1 MHLERVTF
9 EIQADNRADVLPRVV
24 MLFHRLNVE
33 VQALYMVRR
42 PGSKTMRVNV
52 TIEADQN
59 GVSRLEAN
67 LYKVVQVR
75 SVNTARRMGA
85 D

>member
-9 EIQADNRADVLPRVV
+9 EIQADNRADVLLRVV

-42 PGSKTMRVNV
+42 RSSKTMRVTV

-59 GVSRLEAN
+59 GVLRLEAN
-67 LYKVVQVR
+67 LYKIVQVR
-75 SVNTARRMGA
+75 SVNTARRMAA